1 MRECSRRHVGAIV
14 VDGGQIGIS
23 IQEEVAEGVASLRER
38 GVETHLAVVMIGED
52 PASRVYVR
60 NKERACQRCGIRS
73 TRIDLP
79 ETSSLSDVL
88 EVVDRLNSDQSVH
101 GILVQSPAPKGVDEL
116 EIASSIL
123 PEKDVD
129 GFHPM
134 NLGRLVQ
141 GDSSG
146 LLPCTPS
153 GVMRILERSSANL
166 VGSNAVVLGRS
177 RIVGMPMAL
186 MLAQRG
192 VDSTVTIAHSKSENI
207 GDICREADILIAAVG
222 VPHFV
227 QASWVKPG
235 SFVVDVGI
243 SQVKGLGLVGDVSE
257 KASEIAGWI
266 TPVPGGVG
274 PMTIAMLMS
283 NTLRAAV
290 DLCT

>member
-1 MRECSRRHVGAIV
+1 MGAII
-14 VDGGQIGIS
+14 VDGRKIGLS
-23 IQEEVAEGVASLRER
+23 IQDEVAEGVSSLSER
-38 GVETHLAVVMIGED
+38 GVDAHLAVVIVGED
-52 PASRVYVR
+52 PASQVYVR
-60 NKERACQRCGIRS
+60 NKQRACQRCGIRS
-73 TRIDLP
+73 TRLELP
-79 ETSSLSDVL
+79 ETANLAAIL
-88 EVVDRLNSDQSVH
+88 EVVEELNTDPSVH
-101 GILVQSPAPKGVDEL
+101 GILVQSPTPEGVDEL

-146 LLPCTPS
+146 LLPCTPL
-153 GVMRILERSSANL
+153 GVMRMLEHSGAQL
-166 VGSNAVVLGRS
+166 AGSKAVILGRS

-192 VDSTVTIAHSKSENI
+192 VDATVTITHSKSEDI
-207 GDICREADILIAAVG
+207 EDICKEADIIVAAMG
-222 VPHFV
+222 MPHIV
-227 QASWVKPG
+227 QGSWVKPG

-243 SQVKGLGLVGDVSE
+243 SRVEGGGLAGDVSE
-257 KASEIAGWI
+257 EVSEIAGWI

-283 NTLRAAV
+283 NTLRAAENHN
-290 DLCT
+290 T

>member
-1 MRECSRRHVGAIV
+1 MTKKIDGKAFAQGLRARVGEAISV
-14 VDGGQIGIS
+14 LQRDHGLTPG
-23 IQEEVAEGVASLRER
+23 
-38 GVETHLAVVMIGED
+38 LAVVLVGED
-52 PASRVYVR
+52 PASQVYVR
-60 NKERACQRCGIRS
+60 NKQRACQRCGIRS
-73 TRIDLP
+73 TRLELP
-79 ETSSLSDVL
+79 ETANLAAIL
-88 EVVDRLNSDQSVH
+88 EVVEELNTDPSVH
-101 GILVQSPAPKGVDEL
+101 GILVQSPTPEGVDEL

-146 LLPCTPS
+146 LLPCTPL
-153 GVMRILERSSANL
+153 GVMRMLEHSGAQL
-166 VGSNAVVLGRS
+166 AGSKAVILGRS

-192 VDSTVTIAHSKSENI
+192 VDATVTITHSKSEDI
-207 GDICREADILIAAVG
+207 EDICKEADIMVAAMG
-222 VPHFV
+222 MPHIV
-227 QASWVKPG
+227 QGSWVKPG

-243 SQVKGLGLVGDVSE
+243 SRVEGGGLAGDVSE
-257 KASEIAGWI
+257 EVSEIAGWI

-283 NTLRAAV
+283 NTLRAAENHN
-290 DLCT
+290 T